1 MAVCSRC
8 SAALIATARFCAAC
22 GSPVGL
28 ATTPRP
34 GTQPMSARPGVG
46 QPTPSPSPAP
56 AAAAAPSA
64 PDPFARTM
72 MGDPNAVPTT
82 SEPRMQTAPLA
93 QVAIAPAR
101 PNPVSPMASSVMN
114 TPGDPN
120 RKPASSVGATPWSI
134 PASVA
139 NPYAPTRPPP
149 PVAPVVPA
157 PMASFGP
164 GAMVLVHWS
173 DGNRYPGTV
182 LQAANGQLLVAF
194 PNGAQQW
201 VDTKYVSSGT

>member
-8 SAALIATARFCAAC
+8 SAALISTARFCAAC

-34 GTQPMSARPGVG
+34 GTQPMSARPGAG

-114 TPGDPN
+114 TPGDPS
-120 RKPASSVGATPWSI
+120 RKPASATPWSI

-139 NPYAPTRPPP
+139 NPYAATRPPP

-182 LQAANGQLLVAF
+182 LKAESGQLLVAF